1 MPAFHG
7 YTDTI
12 MDLFKIKDGFKLE
25 LQMTEMIQQF
35 GSRRKL
41 IDTTKNGE
49 KVVDVL
55 LLQ

>member
-1 MPAFHG
+1 M
-7 YTDTI
+7 
-12 MDLFKIKDGFKLE
+12 FKIKDGFKLE